1 MRFKILL
8 FLIIA
13 LFLMNSQISAQSDK
27 KFAVLPFEVHGPQ
40 EYQYLSQGI
49 QSMLSSR
56 VTRPGQISSIPTGQV
71 SGKISQ
77 LPEDSAQ
84 AQEIRTKL
92 GADYLVYGSV
102 TIMDKETSL
111 DVYTV
116 ASDEEFDPILRQPSL
131 SGLIPSLENLAS
143 ELVARVIPDEAAQ
156 LSPEPV
162 SPTPAASPPPREED
176 VFVSPHFRFEDD
188 PYAAGRWRSQT
199 LSFAGVG
206 IALGNTSNE
215 DGKTIY
221 ILGETSIEAF
231 RMDDQ
236 RMLPVA
242 SYDIPLTYKP
252 LNINTFDINR
262 DGTDEIIV
270 SAVQDE
276 RPRSLILSFED
287 NTFQVLHNRIP
298 FFMNVADLP
307 PLYSPELIGQ
317 RISSGTRLFNPGS
330 VQEVIM
336 TSSGPEL
343 GPRLSLPPNANIFNF
358 TYLPEEDNSHLIV
371 IAENDLLK
379 VYGSNH
385 NLRFTTNDEYAG
397 SSLAL
402 EVAGTMPGLGRGS
415 DHDPSY
421 YYIPTRLVSF
431 KAGNESKYHVLAHKH
446 FAGLSRIFARQR
458 NFSEGEIRALFWD
471 DIGLNIHWNTR
482 KIRASIIDFGIYDF
496 DGDGNKELVVLV
508 NTHPGIT
515 GLQNKQAIVLAYK
528 MDPAMMGG
536 TN

>member
-1 MRFKILL
+1 MRLKILF
-8 FLIIA
+8 FLIVT

-56 VTRPGQISSIPTGQV
+56 VTRPGLISTVPAGQISRQ
-71 SGKISQ
+71 ISQ
-77 LPEDSAQ
+77 FPESTSQ

-143 ELVARVIPDEAAQ
+143 DLVVRVIPEEAAQ
-156 LSPEPV
+156 LSPEPS
-162 SPTPAASPPPREED
+162 SPAPEPSASPEEEE
-176 VFVSPHFRFEDD
+176 VFVNPHFKFEDD

-199 LSFAGVG
+199 LSFTGVG
-206 IALGNTSNE
+206 IALGNTSQEN
-215 DGKTIY
+215 GKTIY

-231 RMDDQ
+231 RMDEQ
-236 RMLPVA
+236 RMIPVA

-262 DGTDEIIV
+262 DGNDEIII

-276 RPRSLILSFED
+276 SPRSFVLNFED
-287 NTFQVLHNRIP
+287 KKFEVLYDRIS
-298 FFMNVADLP
+298 FFMNVTKLP
-307 PLYSPELIGQ
+307 PRYQPNLIGQ
-317 RISSGTRLFNPGS
+317 KTSSGTRLFNPNS

-336 TSSGPEL
+336 ASNGPEL
-343 GPRLSLPPNANIFNF
+343 GPGLSLPPNANIFNF
-358 TYLPEEDNSHLIV
+358 TYLPEEDGGNLIV
-371 IAENDLLK
+371 IAENDRLK

-385 NLRFTTNDEYAG
+385 NQRYTTNDEYSG
-397 SSLAL
+397 SALYL
-402 EVAGTMPGLGRGS
+402 EVAGTMPGLGQGS
-415 DHDPSY
+415 DQDPDY
-421 YYIPTRLVSF
+421 YYIPTRLIPF
-431 KAGNESKYHVLAHKH
+431 RADNESKYQLLAHKH
-446 FAGLSRIFARQR
+446 FAGLSRIFVRQR

-482 KIRASIIDFGIYDF
+482 KIRASIIDFGVYDF
-496 DGDGNKELVVLV
+496 DGDGNQELVVLV

-528 MDPAMMGG
+528 MDPANMGG
-536 TN
+536 RN